1 MLKVLK
7 LNKQKEIK
15 MNELEEV
22 KTQLV
27 EIEERSAEVEKS
39 INEAQTREDLAL
51 FEEKI
56 NEIEAEKKELAER
69 QAQFENDIANIEK
82 EIAEYNE
89 RSEHM
94 NQQTTKKQDDGE
106 IREGINRYVKSK
118 GAERA
123 FKIVDGGA
131 LVPKEVLQ
139 AYVVESDTTD
149 LKSKVKTVKV
159 NSKSGTYPVISHTNN
174 RLNTVTE
181 LEKNPELQNPKIT
194 NVNYDVNTYRGFVP
208 LSQEVIDDADY
219 DVVGLIADEIN
230 NQAFNTTNHA
240 IAEVLKQAT
249 AKKVTNLDE
258 IKKVLNVD
266 VKKRYNTVIIMSAS
280 MYNAL
285 DTLKD
290 KEGRYLLQDDISAP
304 SGKSLLGK
312 PVEVL
317 DDDVIGNKANDMVAF
332 VGDANAYC
340 TFFDRAQTTVK
351 WVDHNVY
358 GQLLAVF
365 TRFDVQKID
374 AEAGFYITYTPGASA

>member
-56 NEIEAEKKELAER
+56 NEIEADKKELAER

-131 LVPKEVLQ
+131 LVPKEILEP
-139 AYVVESDTTD
+139 YVVESDQVNLED
-149 LKSKVKTVKV
+149 KVKIVKV
-159 NSKSGTYPVISHTNN
+159 NSKSGTYPVISHTDN
-174 RLNTVTE
+174 RLNTVAE
-181 LEKNPELQNPKIT
+181 LEKNPELQNPTIK
-194 NVNYDVNTYRGFVP
+194 NVTYDVETYRGYIP

-230 NQAFNTTNHA
+230 NQAFNTTNYA
-240 IAEVLKQAT
+240 IAGVLKQAT
-249 AKKVTNLDE
+249 AKKVTNLDD

-266 VKKRYNTVIIMSAS
+266 VKKRYNTSIIMSAS
-280 MYNAL
+280 FYNEI

-317 DDDVIGNKANDMVAF
+317 DDTVIGAKEKDMVAF
-332 VGDANAYC
+332 VGDPKAYC
-340 TFFDRAQTTVK
+340 AFFDRVQTTVK

-365 TRFDVQKID
+365 TRFDVKKVD
-374 AEAGFYITYTPGASA
+374 EEAGFYITYTPTATA